1 MKILRIILL
10 VLLIMPFLFVVGTIA
25 SSADQLRTVSIGSY
39 NLQPQKIAEF
49 GNGLV
54 SATEEVVAMEIGL
67 VKRVFSYLKD
77 YDYSA
82 IRNVPSDIS
91 DIQTPKGR

>member
-1 MKILRIILL
+1 MRILRIILL

-25 SSADQLRTVSIGSY
+25 SSADQLGTVSIGSY

-49 GNGLV
+49 GNGLI

-67 VKRVFSYLKD
+67 VKRVFAYLKD
-77 YDYSA
+77 YGYPA
-82 IRNVPSDIS
+82 IRNAPLNIR
-91 DIQTPKGR
+91 DIQTPKGQ

>member
-39 NLQPQKIAEF
+39 SLQPQKIAEF

-54 SATEEVVAMEIGL
+54 SATEEVVAIEIGL
-67 VKRVFSYLKD
+67 VKRVFAYLKD

-82 IRNVPSDIS
+82 IRNIS
-91 DIQTPKGR
+91 LNIRDIQTPKGR